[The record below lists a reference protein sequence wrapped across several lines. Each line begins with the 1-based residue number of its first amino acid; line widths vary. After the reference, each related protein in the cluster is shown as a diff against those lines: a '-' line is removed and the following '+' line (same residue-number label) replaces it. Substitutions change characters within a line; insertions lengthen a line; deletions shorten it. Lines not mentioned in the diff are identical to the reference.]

1 MKGLSILLCTLLL
14 SSCAWL
20 PIHKGATVPTNEADI
35 IQRAEKLRKGKFFSE
50 AEHMLFQARINNPD
64 SIKLQRAL
72 RQVMIERHRY
82 RQQIEDQL
90 LIARVTF
97 IQQQRPLVAQLATS
111 ESDDRM
117 ISARLNHMNSEW
129 FESRQQLSEC
139 GKRRLKSD
147 PKTAEK
153 CLRLALSIS
162 EKKGDRRRLSQLNES
177 QTEAKNIARQQK
189 VLAEKNARQRKRDKK
204 ITQLLEEAHNKQQA
218 GEHSIALNLIK
229 QILELS
235 PGHTSATLLEEQ
247 LNNELTELTDKLLT
261 KGEQLYQ
268 NDQFKEAIVTWKTVL
283 TLNPKH
289 KAAAEKINRA
299 QRVLDNLKELR
310 KEQKPTPI
318 QTN

>member
-1 MKGLSILLCTLLL
+1 MRRVSILLCTLLL
-14 SSCAWL
+14 SSCALL
-20 PIHKGATVPTNEADI
+20 PLHKGAAISTNEADI
-35 IQRAEKLRKGKFFSE
+35 IQRADKLRKEKFFSE

-64 SIKLQRAL
+64 SIKLQKAL

-90 LIARVTF
+90 LITRVTF
-97 IQQQRPLVAQLATS
+97 IQQQRPLVAQLAAS

-129 FESRQQLSEC
+129 FKSRQQLSEC

-153 CLRLALSIS
+153 CLKLALSIS
-162 EKKGDRRRLSQLNES
+162 EKKSDRRRLSQLNES
-177 QTEAKNIARQQK
+177 QTEAKNIARHQK
-189 VLAEKNARQRKRDKK
+189 VLAEKNAQQLEREIK
-204 ITQLLEEAHNKQQA
+204 ITQLLEEAHSQQQA
-218 GEHSIALNLIK
+218 GEHSKALNLTE
-229 QILELS
+229 QILKLS
-235 PGHTSATLLEEQ
+235 PNHASATLLEEQ

-268 NDQFKEAIVTWKTVL
+268 NGQFKEAIVTWKTVL
-283 TLNPKH
+283 TLDPKH
-289 KAAAEKINRA
+289 KAAAEKLKRA

-310 KEQKPTPI
+310 KEQKPTPV